1 MMVTRTE
8 PCGKTRYR
16 IYLDGE
22 PAFILY
28 KGEMK
33 KMGIREGESISAGT
47 EETIRSEI
55 LYRRARLRAMHLLE
69 GMDRT
74 EEGLCEKLRQ
84 SEYPEDVIEKAVAYV
99 RSFGY
104 INDARYAEN
113 FILSRRDSKSRR
125 ELEALLA
132 KKGVSRENIDQAF
145 SICYSEEEEQ
155 KAIQKILRKKRVD
168 PKTAEGAELRKIYGY
183 LARKGFRYDAIRQVI
198 QNHTENA

>member
-74 EEGLCEKLRQ
+74 
-84 SEYPEDVIEKAVAYV
+84 
-99 RSFGY
+99 
-104 INDARYAEN
+104 
-113 FILSRRDSKSRR
+113 
-125 ELEALLA
+125 
-132 KKGVSRENIDQAF
+132 
-145 SICYSEEEEQ
+145 
-155 KAIQKILRKKRVD
+155 
-168 PKTAEGAELRKIYGY
+168 
-183 LARKGFRYDAIRQVI
+183 
-198 QNHTENA
+198 